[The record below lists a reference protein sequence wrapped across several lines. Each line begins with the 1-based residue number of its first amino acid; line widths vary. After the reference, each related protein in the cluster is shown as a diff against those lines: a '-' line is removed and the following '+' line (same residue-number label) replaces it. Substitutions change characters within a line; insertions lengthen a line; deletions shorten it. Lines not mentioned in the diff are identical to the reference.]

1 MMRTTQ
7 YRHNNTHVLYNQTVF
22 SSFPEDLFS
31 RHEPSSVSLPAATDS
46 QGRGT
51 VVFFEHEQNLLVLKR
66 FHRGGLLGRL
76 VKNTYIFSGLSR
88 TRMWREF
95 KLLAAMREL
104 GLPVPKPVAVRCERS
119 SLLCYQGQIIAE
131 RIANS
136 RTLAEIL
143 RSENVSDKTWE
154 AIGMVIRRFH
164 RHLIE
169 HGDLNASNILI
180 NNQGQIFLI
189 DFDKSIMHKSGDD
202 RWCTGNLNRLRRSLN
217 KWKQREP
224 GFHFEPRHWDAFEK
238 GYQGARDMPAQ
249 ATSAVDAAH

>member
-1 MMRTTQ
+1 MSTTQ
-7 YRHNNTHVLYNQTVF
+7 YRHKNTHVLYNQSVF
-22 SSFPEDLFS
+22 SDFPEDLFS
-31 RHEPSSVSLPAATDS
+31 RQASSSESAATNS

-51 VVFFEHEQNLLVLKR
+51 VVFFEHEQNPLVLKR
-66 FHRGGLLGRL
+66 YHRGGLLGRL
-76 VKNTYIFSGLSR
+76 IKSTYIYIGLSR

-95 KLLAAMREL
+95 ELLAAMREL

-119 SLLCYQGQIIAE
+119 SLLSYQGQIIAE

-136 RTLAEIL
+136 RTLSEIL
-143 RSENVSDKTWE
+143 RSENVSEKTWE

-169 HGDLNASNILI
+169 HGDLNASNILL

-189 DFDKSIMHKSGDD
+189 DFDKSTMHKSGDD
-202 RWCTGNLNRLRRSLN
+202 RWCTGNLNRLRRSLI
-217 KWKQREP
+217 KWKNREP

-238 GYQGARDMPAQ
+238 GYQGALDAPLPAS
-249 ATSAVDAAH
+249 SAVDAAG

>member
-1 MMRTTQ
+1 MRTTQ
-7 YRHNNTHVLYNQTVF
+7 YRHKNTHVLYNQMVF

-31 RHEPSSVSLPAATDS
+31 RHAASSVSVSAATDS

-51 VVFFEHEQNLLVLKR
+51 VVFFEHEQNPLVLKR
-66 FHRGGLLGRL
+66 YHRGGLLGRL
-76 VKNTYIFSGLSR
+76 IKSTYIFNGLSR

-95 KLLAAMREL
+95 ELLAAMREL

-119 SLLCYQGQIIAE
+119 SLFCYQGQIIAE

-169 HGDLNASNILI
+169 HGDLNASNILV

-202 RWCTGNLNRLRRSLN
+202 RWCAGNLNRLRRSLN
-217 KWKQREP
+217 KWKRRESR
-224 GFHFEPRHWDAFEK
+224 FHFEPRHWDAFEK
-238 GYQGARDMPAQ
+238 GYQGGRDDSLPAS
-249 ATSAVDAAH
+249 SAVDAAR

>member
-164 RHLIE
+164 LHLIE

-249 ATSAVDAAH
+249 ANSAVDAAH

>member
-1 MMRTTQ
+1 MRTTQ
-7 YRHNNTHVLYNQTVF
+7 YRHKNTHVLYNQTVF

-31 RHEPSSVSLPAATDS
+31 RHASSSVPAATDS

-51 VVFFEHEQNLLVLKR
+51 VVFFEHEHTHLVLKR
-66 FHRGGLLGRL
+66 YHRGGLPGRII
-76 VKNTYIFSGLSR
+76 KSTYIFNGLSR

-95 KLLAAMREL
+95 ALLAAMREL

-119 SLLCYQGQIIAE
+119 SLLCYQGQIISE

-136 RTLAEIL
+136 RTLAEML

-169 HGDLNASNILI
+169 HGDLNASNILM

-202 RWCTGNLNRLRRSLN
+202 RWCAGNLNRLRRSLN
-217 KWKQREP
+217 KLKSREP
-224 GFHFEPRHWDAFEK
+224 GFHFEPRHWAAFEK
-238 GYQGARDMPAQ
+238 GYQGTRDASLPASS
-249 ATSAVDAAH
+249 TVDAAG

>member
-1 MMRTTQ
+1 MRTTQ
-7 YRHNNTHVLYNQTVF
+7 YRHKNTHVLYNQTVF
-22 SSFPEDLFS
+22 SHFPEDLFS
-31 RHEPSSVSLPAATDS
+31 RQMTSFVSAVTDS

-51 VVFFEHEQNLLVLKR
+51 VVFFEHEQNSLVLKR
-66 FHRGGLLGRL
+66 YHRGGLLGRL
-76 VKNTYIFSGLSR
+76 IKNTYIYNGLNR

-95 KLLAAMREL
+95 ELLAAMREF

-119 SLLCYQGQIIAE
+119 SLFSYQGQIIAE

-143 RSENVSDKTWE
+143 RSENLSDKTWE

-169 HGDLNASNILI
+169 HADLNAGNILL

-189 DFDKSIMHKSGDD
+189 DFDKSVMHEPGID
-202 RWCTGNLNRLRRSLN
+202 RWCAGNLNRLRRSLN
-217 KWKQREP
+217 KWKSREP

-238 GYQGARDMPAQ
+238 GYQGARDAPVQ
-249 ATSAVDAAH
+249 ASSAVDAAR

>member
-95 KLLAAMREL
+95 ELLAAMREL

-164 RHLIE
+164 LHLIE